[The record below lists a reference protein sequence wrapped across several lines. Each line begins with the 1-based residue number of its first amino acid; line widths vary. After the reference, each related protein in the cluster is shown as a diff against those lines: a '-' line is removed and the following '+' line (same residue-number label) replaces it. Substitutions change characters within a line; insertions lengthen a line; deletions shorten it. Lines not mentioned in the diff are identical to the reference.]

1 MAEQKQTVGSPASS
15 RVDDKK
21 SKAKRLGWK
30 FGVGAG
36 LATAAMVATLFFR
49 SCGPQTEGPIT
60 APPDNCPTAV
70 TCPAEPSAT
79 DAICEIIKGEH
90 DMFSESWDPASCG
103 FCGDG
108 VRQSFETVENCPVDF
123 TCGDGEVQH
132 RAKVYGAIVHTGTG
146 ESATYSFGTKTIPA
160 ESCRLSSENFCEA
173 DCPTKGGNARGA
185 GSSRAPNKV
194 AGAGTTDR
202 PPSETPG
209 GPCGAGVRS
218 GAGSLISRVSS
229 SISSSSGAI
238 KQAAGVGSVPV
249 NVIVSVR
256 ISSSGVPTLAGSSA
270 TCGGQRCPSSV
281 NPASVAGLSLAGIT
295 VAGEEASCT
304 LSIPVKLR

>member
-1 MAEQKQTVGSPASS
+1 MAEQKQTVGKTK
-15 RVDDKK
+15 VDDKK
-21 SKAKRLGWK
+21 NKAKRLGWK

-60 APPDNCPTAV
+60 TPPTNCPTAV
-70 TCPAEPSAT
+70 TCPAEPAVG
-79 DAICEIIKGEH
+79 DNNCELTKGEH
-90 DMFSESWDPASCG
+90 DVFSESWDPASCG

-108 VRQSFETVENCPVDF
+108 VRQPFETAENCPVDF

-132 RAKVYGAIVHTGTG
+132 RAKVYGAIVQTGTG
-146 ESATYSFGTKTIPA
+146 ESATCSFGTKTIPA
-160 ESCRLSSENFCEA
+160 ESCRSGSDNYCEA
-173 DCPTKGGNARGA
+173 DCRPRAGGNARGA
-185 GSSRAPNKV
+185 GSGRPPSKTAGV
-194 AGAGTTDR
+194 ATVDR
-202 PPSETPG
+202 PPRETPG

-218 GAGSLISRVSS
+218 GAGDLISRVSS

-238 KQAAGVGSVPV
+238 KSAAGVGSVPM

-270 TCGGQRCPSSV
+270 TCGGERCPNSI
-281 NPASVAGLSLAGIT
+281 NPAQVANLSVAGIT
-295 VAGEEASCT
+295 VAGAESSCT

>member
-30 FGVGAG
+30 FGAGAG

-60 APPDNCPTAV
+60 PPPECPTAV
-70 TCPAEPSAT
+70 TCAAEPAVG
-79 DAICEIIKGEH
+79 DNNCELTKGEH
-90 DMFSESWDPASCG
+90 DVVSENWDPESCG

-108 VRQSFETVENCPVDF
+108 IRQSFETVENCPVDF
-123 TCGDGEVQH
+123 TCGDGKVQN
-132 RAKVYGAIVHTGTG
+132 RAKVYGAIVQTGTG
-146 ESATYSFGTKTIPA
+146 ENATYALGTKTIPA
-160 ESCRLSSENFCEA
+160 ESCRVSSDNYCEA

-185 GSSRAPNKV
+185 GSARTPAK
-194 AGAGTTDR
+194 GAGTGVAVR
-202 PPSETPG
+202 PPRETPG

-218 GAGSLISRVSS
+218 GAGDLISRVSS

-238 KQAAGVGSVPV
+238 KSAAGVGSVPV
-249 NVIVSVR
+249 TVVVSVR

-270 TCGGQRCPSSV
+270 SCGGQGCPNSI
-281 NPASVAGLSLAGIT
+281 NPASVAGLSLAGVT
-295 VAGEEASCT
+295 VAGAESSCT